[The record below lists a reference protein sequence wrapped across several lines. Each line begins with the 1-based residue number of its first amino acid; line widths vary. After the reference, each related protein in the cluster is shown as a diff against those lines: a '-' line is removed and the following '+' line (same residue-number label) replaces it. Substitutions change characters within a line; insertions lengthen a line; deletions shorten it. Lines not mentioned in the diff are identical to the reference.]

1 MIKVLFICHGNICR
15 STMAQFV
22 FQDMINRQNLAD
34 KFLVDSKATSTE
46 EIGNGPHYGTVQKLH
61 EVGVP
66 VLAHRASQLR
76 RRDYEE
82 FDYLIGMEERNRRN
96 MLRILGKDPEK
107 KVSLLLDYANEHG
120 DIADPWYT
128 GNFDITYRDVVR
140 GCEGFLTYLEG
151 KGQIIMN

>member
-46 EIGNGPHYGTVQKLH
+46 EIGNGPHYGTVQKLR

-82 FDYLIGMEERNRRN
+82 FDYLIGMDHWNMKN
-96 MLRILGKDPEK
+96 MLRIVGGYP
-107 KVSLLLDYANEHG
+107 G
-120 DIADPWYT
+120 DT
-128 GNFDITYRDVVR
+128 GNFEATYDDVVE
-140 GCEGFLTYLEG
+140 GCTGFLEYVRKTHRE
-151 KGQIIMN
+151 I

>member
-1 MIKVLFICHGNICR
+1 MILEIEIQGALKIKEQFPETLLLFMVPPSAQVLEDRLRGR
-15 STMAQFV
+15 GTE
-22 FQDMINRQNLAD
+22 
-34 KFLVDSKATSTE
+34 TE
-46 EIGNGPHYGTVQKLH
+46 EVVQK
-61 EVGVP
+61 
-66 VLAHRASQLR
+66 RLR
-76 RRDYEE
+76 RAVEE
-82 FDYLIGMEERNRRN
+82 AEFIEKYDYLIGMEERNRRN

-107 KVSLLLDYANEHG
+107 KVSLLLDYADEHG

>member
-1 MIKVLFICHGNICR
+1 MAESVFTDMVDKLGVL
-15 STMAQFV
+15 AQFE
-22 FQDMINRQNLAD
+22 I
-34 KFLVDSKATSTE
+34 DSAATSRE
-46 EIGNGPHYGTVQKLH
+46 EIGNPPHYGTRAKLAQ
-61 EVGVP
+61 VGIPVVP
-66 VLAHRASQLR
+66 HRARQMTQS
-76 RRDYEE
+76 DYEYY
-82 FDYLIGMEERNRRN
+82 DYLIGMEERNRRN

-107 KVSLLLDYANEHG
+107 KVSLLLDYADEHG